1 MNRWVALLLSVIGGA
16 ACALVLLMVG
26 TAAAMGI
33 LWLFVFGD
41 DPWPRWVEPSLNFIA
56 VLAGLLLW
64 AIAARAIWYQL
75 KRV

>member
-1 MNRWVALLLSVIGGA
+1 MNRWVALLLAIIGGA
-16 ACALVLLMVG
+16 AVALALLMFG
-26 TAAAMGI
+26 TAALVGL
-33 LWLFVFGD
+33 LWIFVFGD